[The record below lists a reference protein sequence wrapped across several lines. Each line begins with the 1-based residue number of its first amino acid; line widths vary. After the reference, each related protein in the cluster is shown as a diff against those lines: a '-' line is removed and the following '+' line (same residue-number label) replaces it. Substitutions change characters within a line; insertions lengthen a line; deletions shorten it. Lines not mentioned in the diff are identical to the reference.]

1 LGHARRQLAPTLDL
15 RKPLDASG
23 TVPQRVAARTFCEWG
38 LVNEVVPDDRLTAA
52 VMDLAGRIE
61 GKSQAAL
68 ARMKAAVE
76 FSLDHSIAEALR
88 HEALALRAHLQSSDA
103 RWVGIFPAQGQAGRL
118 SAARGQSLLM
128 LREVATSVDDCQ
140 SRRGAPTTQAN
151 SGITAYRAP

>member
-1 LGHARRQLAPTLDL
+1 MSSQASASVPTTRTGRSSYGRDSHARRQLAPTLDL

-88 HEALALRAHLQSSDA
+88 HEA
-103 RWVGIFPAQGQAGRL
+103 
-118 SAARGQSLLM
+118 
-128 LREVATSVDDCQ
+128 
-140 SRRGAPTTQAN
+140 
-151 SGITAYRAP
+151 